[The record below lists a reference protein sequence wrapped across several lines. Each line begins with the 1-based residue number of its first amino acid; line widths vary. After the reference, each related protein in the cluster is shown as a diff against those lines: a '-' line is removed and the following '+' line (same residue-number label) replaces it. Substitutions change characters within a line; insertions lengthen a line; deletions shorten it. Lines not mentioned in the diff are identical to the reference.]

1 MLSSTAFLSPDLL
14 GSLLSLR
21 SLAGHV
27 GTEITHTVALWCLG
41 TVTAGVSPAL
51 PLCGFFLM
59 VVGLSFSRA
68 WWSQV
73 PGYER

>member
-1 MLSSTAFLSPDLL
+1 MLSSTAFLSPALL
-14 GSLLSLR
+14 GSLLS
-21 SLAGHV
+21 AGHV

-73 PGYER
+73 PGSER